1 MITGILFGRIFHKI
15 RYAAGAAAMAV
26 VCIGYIVLSKTT
38 SPWGIYL
45 ALFIMGAGNAV
56 VMSFFHYHVI
66 LFAPPRA
73 TAFCTAFS
81 NVLNSLGSFLV
92 PYLFGTYLSAIHSIH
107 YRDVFMFAA
116 CVMAALTMLLV
127 CYACWGR
134 RIRVLANREEAASAG

>member
-1 MITGILFGRIFHKI
+1 
-15 RYAAGAAAMAV
+15 MAV

-56 VMSFFHYHVI
+56 VMSFFHYHLI

-92 PYLFGTYLSAIHSIH
+92 PYLFGAYLSAIHSIH
-107 YRDVFMFAA
+107 YRDVFIFAA

-134 RIRVLANREEAASAG
+134 RIRVLANREEAASAE